1 MRRIVSIIICIMVAW
16 QVAGCGTQT
25 QERGPKPSRVEKFS
39 GEQHI
44 AKLDEG
50 QSPVPI
56 VKLDG
61 ASYADIGRMAGQIGF
76 QTRWTDNGNKLLIGD
91 HDVVWSIQA
100 ESKTASVEGKSIVLD
115 APARKQQ
122 DAMLVTTATI
132 ERLFKDEAV
141 FQVGETE
148 ITIFPVP
155 GYIDPGASQAADFK
169 DDPLDPAVRPA
180 QEQGGGTSSK
190 ATPTNPTNP
199 TSPANPNPSA
209 SPAVS
214 MNSTEQIPQENRSNV
229 SNAQDIGSV
238 QRTPGDAHESAG
250 LQGDNSLSVA
260 GDSRALPAAMT
271 ALNASGTKVIDSAE
285 KYMGVPY
292 LFGTGPYS
300 ETKRFD
306 CSSFVQYI
314 YDKFD
319 LSMPRTARAQATKGS
334 YVERSSLRV
343 GDLMFFYVPGR
354 FKSNKQV
361 GHVGIYMGNQQ
372 MIHSSP
378 LPEDGVQ
385 VTDINK
391 DYWKDTFLY
400 AKRVLD

>member
-1 MRRIVSIIICIMVAW
+1 MRRVASIIICIVLAL
-16 QVAGCGTQT
+16 QVAGCGTQG
-25 QERGPKPSRVEKFS
+25 RGLKPNRVEKFS

-50 QSPVPI
+50 QSPVP
-56 VKLDG
+56 VVQLEG
-61 ASYADIGRMAGQIGF
+61 ASYADIGKMAGQIGF

-100 ESKTASVEGKSIVLD
+100 ESKTASVEGKEIVLD

-122 DAMLVTTATI
+122 DTMLVTTSTI
-132 ERLFKDEAV
+132 ERLFKNEAV
-141 FQVGETE
+141 FHVGETE
-148 ITIFPVP
+148 ITIFPTP
-155 GYIDPGASQAADFK
+155 GYIDPEASQAADFK
-169 DDPLDPAVRPA
+169 DDPLDPAVQPA
-180 QEQGGGTSSK
+180 QQEGKSSQ
-190 ATPTNPTNP
+190 AG
-199 TSPANPNPSA
+199 SGSQSASPSA
-209 SPAVS
+209 STAPGPQASSMAQAALTADEPPAGLPG
-214 MNSTEQIPQENRSNV
+214 NS
-229 SNAQDIGSV
+229 GSV
-238 QRTPGDAHESAG
+238 PESART
-250 LQGDNSLSVA
+250 LPVVVS
-260 GDSRALPAAMT
+260 ALAA
-271 ALNASGTKVIDSAE
+271 NGTEVIDSAE

-292 LFGTGPYS
+292 LFGTGPYA

-306 CSSFVQYI
+306 CSSFVQHV
-314 YDKFD
+314 FD
-319 LSMPRTARAQATKGS
+319 QFNYSMPRTARAQSTKGS
-334 YVERSSLRV
+334 YVERSALRV

-361 GHVGIYMGNQQ
+361 GHVGIYMGGQK

-391 DYWKDTFLY
+391 DYWKQTFLY